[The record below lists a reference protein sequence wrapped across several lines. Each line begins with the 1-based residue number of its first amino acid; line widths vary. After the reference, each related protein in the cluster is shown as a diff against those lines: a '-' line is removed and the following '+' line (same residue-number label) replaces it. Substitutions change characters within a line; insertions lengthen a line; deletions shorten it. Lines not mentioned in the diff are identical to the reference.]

1 MIEAIFRRLAAVL
14 AASCAMAATLPAH
27 ADLGKVRESGTLKVA
42 VYKDLEPFSGN
53 GGGIDVDLAQAL
65 ADKLGLKLSLLP
77 FPAGDDLNEDLRN
90 MVWKGHYLGYG
101 PADVMLH
108 VPVDRH
114 LMAQNDKVEIFA
126 PYYRESVRLVRSV
139 KRVPQFSSLD
149 ALTGK
154 RVGVEAV
161 SISGMLMLGAENG
174 KFRDAVKIYP
184 TEAAALAALKGGEVD
199 AVLAD
204 RSGIEAALRGDPD
217 FAMEEVSFQRLPPRG
232 WVVGMA
238 VKKDARDLAEALK
251 KAADELTASGE
262 MARIF
267 AKHGVQ
273 PVTP

>member
-1 MIEAIFRRLAAVL
+1 MIATICRRIAAVL
-14 AASCAMAATLPAH
+14 AASCAMAAALPAH

-42 VYKDLEPFSGN
+42 VYKDLEPFSGKN
-53 GGGIDVDLAQAL
+53 GGIDDDLAQAL
-65 ADKLGLKLSLLP
+65 ADKLGVKLSLLP

-108 VPVDRH
+108 VPVDRRP
-114 LMAQNDKVEIFA
+114 MAQNDKVEIFA
-126 PYYRESVRLVRSV
+126 PYYRESLRLVRSV
-139 KRVPQFSSLD
+139 QRVPQFSGLD
-149 ALTGK
+149 ALAGK
-154 RVGVEAV
+154 RVGVEQV
-161 SISGMLMLGAENG
+161 SLSGMLMLGAENG
-174 KFRDAVKIYP
+174 KFRDTVKIYP
-184 TEAAALAALKGGEVD
+184 TEADALAALKAGDVD
-199 AVLAD
+199 AVLAN
-204 RSGIEAALRGDPD
+204 RSGIEAALHGDPG
-217 FAMEEVSFQRLPPRG
+217 FAMEEVAFQRLPPRG

-238 VKKDARDLAEALK
+238 VRKDARDLAEALK